1 MLRAMTAPTL
11 PRATL
16 ASAEPVCAVIET
28 ATRPEPYLLPLG
40 SILAGTYELRSL
52 LGNGGMAQVFE
63 GYDVQLDRHVAVK
76 VARPM
81 VSEALRSEGRALAA
95 VRHPLVVAVFHAG
108 VHEGFD
114 YLVLERIVGHSLR
127 DRLDERLREGVP
139 LPIPT
144 VVSLL
149 HMLAEALA
157 VVHDAGLAHRDL
169 KPDNVMMR
177 PGDRIVLTDFGL
189 TRAEFVEAAGQ
200 RMSGS
205 PDYMAPEVIL
215 RSEKRGAG
223 HLVDL
228 YALGIVAYELLVG
241 QTPFAHD
248 HWVKTL
254 EAHLS
259 EPPPDPR
266 VLRPDVPEQLA
277 ELIARLLS
285 KEPEDRPESAETVLW
300 MLQGPRSSR
309 RAGVTA

>member
-1 MLRAMTAPTL
+1 MLPATTPQTL
-11 PRATL
+11 PRISL
-16 ASAEPVCAVIET
+16 ASEEPVSSVIE
-28 ATRPEPYLLPLG
+28 AAPPADPYLLPLG

-63 GYDVQLDRHVAVK
+63 GYDRQLDRHVAVK

-95 VRHPLVVAVFHAG
+95 VRHPLVVTVFHAG
-108 VHEGFD
+108 VHDGFD
-114 YLVLERIVGHSLR
+114 YLVLERIVGHTLR
-127 DRLDERLREGVP
+127 DRLDGCQGEGAP

-149 HMLAEALA
+149 NMLAEALS

-189 TRAEFVEAAGQ
+189 TRAEFVETAGQ

-228 YALGIVAYELLVG
+228 YALGIVAYELLIG
-241 QTPFAHD
+241 QTPFAYD

-266 VLRPDVPEQLA
+266 ALRPDVPDPLA
-277 ELIARLLS
+277 ELIAQLLA
-285 KEPEDRPESAETVLW
+285 KDPEDRPESAEMVLW
-300 MLQGPRSSR
+300 MLQGPRNSR
-309 RAGVTA
+309 RASAAV